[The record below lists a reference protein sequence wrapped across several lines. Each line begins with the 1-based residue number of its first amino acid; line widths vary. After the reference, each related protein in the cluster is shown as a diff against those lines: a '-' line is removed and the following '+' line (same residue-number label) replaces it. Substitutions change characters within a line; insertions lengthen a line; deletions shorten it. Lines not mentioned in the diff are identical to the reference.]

1 MTRSLREIR
10 DHIDQLI
17 LEEEKAED
25 LRVMTL
31 DQIEEEVAQLGL
43 EFQQALMERK
53 LKAAGQAAFSP
64 SGSPDSLPPL
74 PKKRPARLGRSKKPK
89 RRT

>member
-1 MTRSLREIR
+1 MARTLREIR

-17 LEEEKAED
+17 REEEKVEE
-25 LRVMTL
+25 LRIMTI
-31 DQIEEEVAQLGL
+31 DEIEEEVASLGL

-53 LKAAGQAAFSP
+53 LKAAEQAAFSP

-74 PKKRPARLGRSKKPK
+74 PAKRHPRLGRPKKPEDGV
-89 RRT
+89 